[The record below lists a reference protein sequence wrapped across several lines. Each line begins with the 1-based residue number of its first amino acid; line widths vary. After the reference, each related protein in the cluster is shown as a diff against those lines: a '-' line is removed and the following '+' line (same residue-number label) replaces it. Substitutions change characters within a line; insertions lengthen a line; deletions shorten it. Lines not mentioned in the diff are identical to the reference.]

1 MQFFRTL
8 FAVLLL
14 AAPVLAAEQSLRV
27 LGKDDAIKGELVSID
42 GKEIVFKTA
51 AETLRKPLTS
61 VLSVDLQAA
70 PPLATPA
77 TQVEL
82 TDGSVLHCK
91 PDGIKIDGKT
101 VELTVLPDTKIKV
114 PLTALSYILKQGH
127 DSKIRD
133 NSDWKAILKSRKNLD
148 MLVKWGQ
155 GRLNGLGGT
164 FTDGKDTSINFIL
177 DGRDNPVALDLGVE
191 AVQGCVFVN
200 RLDPGA
206 PVTLCRL
213 TDLNQNQLRV
223 AKLEMA
229 DGVITATTVF
239 GGTFSYKPDQVA
251 RLDYN
256 SGKLTFLSDLEAT
269 VMKEPNEDIFDRH
282 YRKDKN
288 ADGGPLQ
295 LNGARFPKGLFL
307 PAPTQLSYKLN
318 GDYNEFY
325 AMVGVDD
332 TVRGRSHV
340 RLIIEGDGKEL
351 FNAEFK
357 RADKRREIKVN
368 IKDVQEL
375 RILVEPVDAINLD
388 GNHLDLANA
397 KINK

>member
-1 MQFFRTL
+1 MPFFRTL
-8 FAVLLL
+8 AVALLL
-14 AAPVLAAEQSLRV
+14 TAPTLAAEQTLRV
-27 LGKDDAIKGELVSID
+27 LGKDAAIKGELVAID
-42 GKEIVFKTA
+42 SKELVFKTGA
-51 AETLRKPLTS
+51 DTLRLPLAS
-61 VLSVDLQAA
+61 VLGIDLQAA

-82 TDGSVLHCK
+82 TDGTVLHCK
-91 PDGIKIDGKT
+91 PDGVKLAGKT
-101 VELTVLPDTKIKV
+101 VELTVLPDMKITV
-114 PLTALSYILKQGH
+114 PITALSYILKQGH
-127 DSKIRD
+127 DVRVREH
-133 NSDWKAILKSRKNLD
+133 SDWKVILKGRKNQD
-148 MLVKWGQ
+148 MLVRASEA
-155 GRLNGLGGT
+155 RLNGLGGT
-164 FTDGKDTSINFIL
+164 FTDGKDQSINFVPE
-177 DGRDNPVALDLGVE
+177 GRDTPLPINLGLE

-206 PVTLCRL
+206 PITVCRL
-213 TDLNQNQLRV
+213 TDLNQNVLRV
-223 AKLEMA
+223 ARLEMK
-229 DGVITATTVF
+229 DGVITATAVF
-239 GGTFSYKPDQVA
+239 GGTFTYRPEQIA

-269 VMKEPNEDIFDRH
+269 VLKEPGDDIFDRH

-295 LNGARFPKGLFL
+295 ISGARFPKGLFL
-307 PAPTQLSYKLN
+307 PAPTQLSYKVN

-325 AMVGVDD
+325 AQVGVDD
-332 TVRGRSHV
+332 TVRGRAHV

-351 FNAEFK
+351 FSGEFK

-375 RILVEPVDAINLD
+375 RIIVEPVDPINLD
-388 GNHLDLANA
+388 GNHLDLADA